1 MGRQGERA
9 TCGRRSSLHGIA
21 TWRTTQTVSEP
32 NAHISPPS
40 TRGMD
45 GTVPRVEDRAI
56 PRKQKDATVPRVE
69 PPPKSDS
76 CVKNTCDEEQKALA
90 RVREILG

>member
-1 MGRQGERA
+1 MFP
-9 TCGRRSSLHGIA
+9 S
-21 TWRTTQTVSEP
+21 RTRTYPPPSTRGTVASVEKQEVV
-32 NAHISPPS
+32 SVS

-76 CVKNTCDEEQKALA
+76 CVKNTCDEDQKALA